1 MRGINE
7 RLIKDKRNVFLIFRK
22 NREKKERK
30 NSREEIKET
39 RRRV

>member
-7 RLIKDKRNVFLIFRK
+7 RLIKDKRNVFLILRK